1 MNDKKEVIL
10 EVIGRVVSVIIIL
23 LIIFFIQSKF

>member
-1 MNDKKEVIL
+1 MSDKKEVIL